1 MCDRA
6 CQSDDLPEQLQSTSS
21 QIMYV
26 YNIAMH
32 AAFVYM
38 QQQCAVGQ
46 LLLMWILA
54 AGLCLA
60 SQQLQ
65 AAATGLHAQQGIWLQ
80 SMEGSC
86 GMHDTHA
93 GRLLETSCLT

>member
-1 MCDRA
+1 
-6 CQSDDLPEQLQSTSS
+6 
-21 QIMYV
+21 
-26 YNIAMH
+26 
-32 AAFVYM
+32 
-38 QQQCAVGQ
+38 
-46 LLLMWILA
+46 MWILA